1 MSRVQTAYKNSR
13 AVFVYQFTS
22 VILAFLSKKIFVV
35 TMGMAFL
42 GYNAVFTNIL
52 SALNLAELGIG
63 FAITSFLYRPLA
75 EHNETKVNALLYMY
89 RKIYQILGIFVLVVG
104 IIASFFLPLFIKDA
118 SHDMSYLRFLFY
130 INLVGTVSTY
140 YLAYHRTLL
149 IANQKNYVTAGIDT
163 ILNVVLTAFQIFVML
178 RVPRYEIFLVLE
190 LLKSLIGNIII
201 TFLCKKQY
209 PFLRQRPDKKV
220 VAEYRISVVTFVK
233 DAFCAKIGAY
243 VFYGT
248 DNIIISIFKGSILTG
263 FLSNYTMVVTTL
275 QVLITQMLYSIQAVL
290 GNYIFSVKD
299 RDKERQMCDNYLFL
313 NYFIGNFSMIC
324 MVFLIQPFI
333 ELFFGKEF
341 LLTNS
346 TAFLLGTN
354 LMLII
359 ISQMPSQLFS
369 LYQLYRYDKYIV
381 AISAVLNIVISVALV
396 KPLGIDGVLIGTFV
410 TSLIYIFS
418 RIKIIWSKIFQ
429 TSSLY
434 VYGRLALYFAV
445 TAVTALITALLS
457 RKFQSV
463 NIVSFILQA
472 GLTAVVALIVPL
484 IIFARTKAEQF
495 LFTKAKEFVECG
507 GLVKK

>member
-1 MSRVQTAYKNSR
+1 MSRVQTAFRNSR

-22 VILAFLSKKIFVV
+22 VILAFVSKKIFVV
-35 TMGMAFL
+35 TMGVAFL
-42 GYNAVFTNIL
+42 GYNAVFANIL

-63 FAITSFLYRPLA
+63 FAITSFLYKPLA
-75 EHNETKVNALLYMY
+75 ERDEARINALLCMY
-89 RKIYQILGIFVLVVG
+89 RQVYRILGIFVLVLG

-130 INLVGTVSTY
+130 INLIGTVSTY
-140 YLAYHRTLL
+140 YLAYNRTML

-163 ILNVVLTAFQIFVML
+163 ILNVLLTSLQIVVML
-178 RVPRYEIFLVLE
+178 YIPRYESFLILE

-201 TFLCKKQY
+201 TVLCRREY
-209 PFLRQRPDKKV
+209 PFLRQRPDRAII
-220 VAEYRISVVTFVK
+220 AEYRNSVTVFVK
-233 DAFCAKIGAY
+233 DAFFAKIGSY

-263 FLSNYTMVVTTL
+263 FLSNYTMVVNTIQIL
-275 QVLITQMLYSIQAVL
+275 VTQMLYSIQSVL

-299 RDKERQMCDNYLFL
+299 REKERQMCDHYLYV

-324 MVFLIQPFI
+324 IVFLIQPFI
-333 ELFFGKEF
+333 ELVFGKEF
-341 LLTNS
+341 LLADS
-346 TAFLLGTN
+346 TALLLGTN

-381 AISAVLNIVISVALV
+381 AISAVLNIIISVALV
-396 KPLGIDGVLIGTFV
+396 GTLGIDGVLTGTFI

-418 RIKIIWSKIFQ
+418 RIMIIWNKIFQ

-434 VYGRLALYFAV
+434 VYGRLFLYF
-445 TAVTALITALLS
+445 TVTALTALIMTLMS
-457 RKFQSV
+457 GWFHSV
-463 NIVSFILQA
+463 TIVSFILQA
-472 GLTAVVALIVPL
+472 GLTAVVAIAVPL
-484 IIFARTKAEQF
+484 IVFARTKAEQF
-495 LFTKAKEFVECG
+495 LFEKAKEF
-507 GLVKK
+507 LHIKTSS

>member
-1 MSRVQTAYKNSR
+1 MSRVQTAYRNSR
-13 AVFVYQFTS
+13 AVFVNQFTS
-22 VILAFLSKKIFVV
+22 VILAFASKKIFVV
-35 TMGMAFL
+35 TMGIAFL

-75 EHNETKVNALLYMY
+75 EHDERKVNALLYMY
-89 RKIYQILGIFVLVVG
+89 RKIYQFLGIFVLVIG

-130 INLVGTVSTY
+130 INLIGTVSTY
-140 YLAYHRTLL
+140 YLAYNRTLL

-163 ILNVVLTAFQIFVML
+163 VLNVMLTALQIFVML
-178 RVPRYEIFLVLE
+178 YIPRYESFLILE
-190 LLKSLIGNIII
+190 LLKSLIGNVII
-201 TFLCKKQY
+201 TILCRRQY
-209 PFLRQRPDKKV
+209 PFLRQKPDRAV
-220 VAEYRISVVTFVK
+220 IAEYRKSVAVFVK

-263 FLSNYTMVVTTL
+263 FLSNYTMVVNTI
-275 QVLITQMLYSIQAVL
+275 QVLITQMLYSVQAVL

-299 RDKERQMCDNYLFL
+299 RDKERQMCDHYLYL

-324 MVFLIQPFI
+324 MTFLIQPFI
-333 ELFFGKEF
+333 ELFFGKEY
-341 LLTNS
+341 LLADS

-369 LYQLYRYDKYIV
+369 LYQLFRYDKYIV
-381 AISAVLNIVISVALV
+381 AISAILNIVISVALV
-396 KPLGIDGVLIGTFV
+396 GPLGIDGVLIGTFV

-418 RIKIIWSKIFQ
+418 RINIIWSKIFKV
-429 TSSLY
+429 SALY
-434 VYGRLALYFAV
+434 VYGKLFLYFAV
-445 TAVTALITALLS
+445 TALTALIMTLLS
-457 RKFQSV
+457 RQFQPV
-463 NIVSFILQA
+463 TIVSFILQA
-472 GLTAVVALIVPL
+472 VLTAVLGLVVPL

-495 LFTKAKEFVECG
+495 LFTKAKEFLQE
-507 GLVKK
+507 KTSS